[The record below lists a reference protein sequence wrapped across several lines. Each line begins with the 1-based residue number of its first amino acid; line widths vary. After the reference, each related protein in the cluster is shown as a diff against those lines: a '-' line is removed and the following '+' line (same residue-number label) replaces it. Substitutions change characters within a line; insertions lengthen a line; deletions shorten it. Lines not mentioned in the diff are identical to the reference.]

1 MLAGLLFSFVLVFL
15 WSHFGILYAAAL
27 LNLLAAAW
35 VAARCRSW
43 AALGA
48 VLAVAAG
55 LGGLLVAIDLD
66 ELSTAIQY
74 PGQRVVFRGHSPYGK
89 LVVAEMSGQYNFMEN
104 GVVLFS
110 TDNVLRLEE
119 TVHYAMSQ
127 RPKARRVL
135 LVGGGVSGT
144 AAEILKYGVE
154 AVDYVELDPLVL
166 EVGRHGCRAIWPIR
180 GSTPWRPTGGCTS
193 GRPGIAMTW

>member
-1 MLAGLLFSFVLVFL
+1 M
-15 WSHFGILYAAAL
+15 
-27 LNLLAAAW
+27 
-35 VAARCRSW
+35 
-43 AALGA
+43 A
-48 VLAVAAG
+48 V
-55 LGGLLVAIDLD
+55 DLD

-74 PGQRVVFRGHSPYGK
+74 PGQRIVYRGHSPYGK

-110 TDNVLRLEE
+110 TDNVQRLEE

-144 AAEILKYGVE
+144 AREILKYGVE

-166 EVGRHGCRAIWPIR
+166 EVGRRWLPANLADPRIHALATDGRLL
-180 GSTPWRPTGGCTS
+180 RPADRRSDT
-193 GRPGIAMTW
+193 TW